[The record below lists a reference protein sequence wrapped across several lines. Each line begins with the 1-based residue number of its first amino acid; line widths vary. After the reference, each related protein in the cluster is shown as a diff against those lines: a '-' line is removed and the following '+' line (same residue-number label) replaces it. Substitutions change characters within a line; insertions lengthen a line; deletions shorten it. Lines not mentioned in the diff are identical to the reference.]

1 MRDFLQGNRR
11 RKLID
16 WLAIDS
22 SIDSGLYRAWIGFK
36 DWWSAYS
43 TFFGRFEAR
52 GILRAVNDFAC
63 EGLTLGT
70 GGMLVVLAFALP
82 AFDLAQGKM
91 NLSDE
96 YSVTFY
102 DRFGNEIGKRGL
114 LRDDSVP
121 LDELPDFLIKAT
133 LSTEDRRFFDHFGVD
148 VMGTIRALAENARA
162 DAVVQGGSS
171 LTQQLAKNMFLSP
184 ERALSRKIK
193 EAFIAVYLEN
203 HYTKREIL
211 KMYFD
216 RAYLGGGSY
225 GVEAAARFYFGKSI
239 RDVTLAEAA
248 MLAGMFKAPTRYA
261 PHIDMAA

>member
-1 MRDFLQGNRR
+1 
-11 RKLID
+11 
-16 WLAIDS
+16 
-22 SIDSGLYRAWIGFK
+22 
-36 DWWSAYS
+36 
-43 TFFGRFEAR
+43 
-52 GILRAVNDFAC
+52 
-63 EGLTLGT
+63 
-70 GGMLVVLAFALP
+70 
-82 AFDLAQGKM
+82 M

-114 LRDDSVP
+114 LRAMVP
-121 LDELPDFLIKAT
+121 LDAPRFLIKAT
-133 LSTEDRRFFDHFGVD
+133 LATEDRRFFDHFGVD

-225 GVEAAARFYFGKSI
+225 GVEAAARSI
-239 RDVTLAEAA
+239 SASRFA
-248 MLAGMFKAPTRYA
+248 M
-261 PHIDMAA
+261 

>member
-1 MRDFLQGNRR
+1 M
-11 RKLID
+11 
-16 WLAIDS
+16 
-22 SIDSGLYRAWIGFK
+22 
-36 DWWSAYS
+36 
-43 TFFGRFEAR
+43 
-52 GILRAVNDFAC
+52 
-63 EGLTLGT
+63 
-70 GGMLVVLAFALP
+70 
-82 AFDLAQGKM
+82 
-91 NLSDE
+91 
-96 YSVTFY
+96 
-102 DRFGNEIGKRGL
+102 
-114 LRDDSVP
+114 
-121 LDELPDFLIKAT
+121 IKAT
-133 LSTEDRRFFDHFGVD
+133 LATEDRRFFEHFGVD

-211 KMYFD
+211 KLYFD

-248 MLAGMFKAPTRYA
+248 MLAGMFKAPDALCSRISTWPHRAPAPTRC
-261 PHIDMAA
+261 